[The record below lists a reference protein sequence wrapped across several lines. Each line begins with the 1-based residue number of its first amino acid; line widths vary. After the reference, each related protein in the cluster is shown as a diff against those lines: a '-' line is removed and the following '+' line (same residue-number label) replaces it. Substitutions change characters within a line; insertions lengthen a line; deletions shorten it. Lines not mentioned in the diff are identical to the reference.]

1 MGKPRASHIEEK
13 KKVIEKNLKETGTV
27 PYKKD
32 FITKIVKNKN

>member
-1 MGKPRASHIEEK
+1 MGKPRASHIEE